1 VTLVTVVTVS
11 EGVLHKCHKCHNR
24 HTNSIDGK
32 DGENMELT
40 YTEIGDCFYPNLTLP
55 ETNDDRLLGKYGM
68 L

>member
-1 VTLVTVVTVS
+1 
-11 EGVLHKCHKCHNR
+11 
-24 HTNSIDGK
+24 
-32 DGENMELT
+32 MELT